1 MATKKKLK
9 IELTELHN
17 VVEGMRRAMHPE
29 ISDGFITEVL
39 RIEDKY
45 FEDEKAAIEAVRKLA
60 ADQVAAATPEDGG
73 A

>member
-9 IELTELHN
+9 SELTELHEA
-17 VVEGMRRAMHPE
+17 VEAQRRAMYPS
-29 ISDGFITEVL
+29 ISEDFITEVL

-45 FEDEKAAIEAVRKLA
+45 FEDEKAAVQAIRKLA
-60 ADQVAAATPEDGG
+60 AKEIADASPEGGG